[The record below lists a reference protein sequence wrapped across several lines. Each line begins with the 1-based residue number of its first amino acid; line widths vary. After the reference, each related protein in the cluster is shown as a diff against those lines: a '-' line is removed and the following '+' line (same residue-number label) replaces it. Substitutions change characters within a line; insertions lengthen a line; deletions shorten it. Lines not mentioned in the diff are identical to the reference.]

1 MNELGWNIRLE
12 IQSISENFI
21 VPKAKII
28 SVEQV
33 RWLLKLNLKF
43 NQTTNLGG
51 VMYDETVNWHPA
63 SSKHCN
69 WAF

>member
-51 VMYDETVNWHPA
+51 VKYDETVNWH
-63 SSKHCN
+63 
-69 WAF
+69 